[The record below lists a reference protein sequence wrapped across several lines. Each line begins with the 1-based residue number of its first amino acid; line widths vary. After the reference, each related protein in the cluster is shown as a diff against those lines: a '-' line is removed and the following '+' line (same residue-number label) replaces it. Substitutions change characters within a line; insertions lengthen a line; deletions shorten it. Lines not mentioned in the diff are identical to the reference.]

1 MVVMVASFLY
11 LCICLHCSLRGIDV
25 CALFIKLEKEKKER
39 FHSLTTRNDFLG
51 IINRR

>member
-25 CALFIKLEKEKKER
+25 CALFIKLEKEKER
-39 FHSLTTRNDFLG
+39 EISFIDDEKRFFGN
-51 IINRR
+51 N